1 MGPMDWRVL
10 RDLTLVS
17 GLGGDGGRGGGCN
30 SIALFILV
38 GEKDGN
44 DG

>member
-17 GLGGDGGRGGGCN
+17 GLGGDGGRGGCN